1 MNSDLPTRAA
11 SSGGNAA
18 RRQPVRLFK
27 SDLLEHFTRARVTTL
42 ILFWLPVSLG
52 ALVLGVHR
60 AGLGAGAI
68 VGVVGAGALGWTLCE
83 YLLHRFVFHLDRWIP
98 QTARLC
104 FLIHG
109 CHHVD
114 PADASRDIMPL
125 AASVP
130 LFAGVLA
137 AAIEL
142 LGDGIGL
149 AFFGTFALAYLAYD
163 VIHYGCHQWRL
174 PGRFG
179 AYLKRYHLAHHYID
193 DGRHFGVTSPL
204 WDLAFGTFQFAR
216 RHA

>member
-1 MNSDLPTRAA
+1 MNPDLPMRTAR
-11 SSGGNAA
+11 SGANAA
-18 RRQPVRLFK
+18 RGRPVRLFD
-27 SDLLEHFTRARVTTL
+27 SDLLERFTRARVTTL

-52 ALVLGVHR
+52 ALALGVHQ
-60 AGLGAGAI
+60 AGLSTAAI
-68 VGVVGAGALGWTLCE
+68 AGVVAAGVLGWTLCE

-98 QTARLC
+98 QTAAFC

-109 CHHVD
+109 CHHSD

-130 LFAGVLA
+130 LFAAALV
-137 AAIEL
+137 AAIL
-142 LGDGIGL
+142 LFGGGTGT
-149 AFFGTFALAYLAYD
+149 AFFGAFALAYLAYD

-174 PGRFG
+174 PGRLG
-179 AYLKRYHLAHHYID
+179 AYLKRYHLVHHYTD

-204 WDLAFGTFQFAR
+204 WDWACGTLRSAR